1 MLVVRFTNNKRGAA
15 LMAFHTL
22 IEIVPVWEN
31 RIDCLASG
39 PVVPSH
45 NVSQKKP
52 GLEIRG
58 LLQRHSTVFVLIL
71 Y

>member
-1 MLVVRFTNNKRGAA
+1 MYEYKYIRNKKQEMLVVRFTNNKRGAA

-45 NVSQKKP
+45 NVSQKS
-52 GLEIRG
+52 
-58 LLQRHSTVFVLIL
+58 QD
-71 Y
+71 